1 MTDVVSVPIDLYIT
15 PLFIKK
21 YNDKYSDSDFD
32 GTAKFEIVISSD
44 CNDNISDCLTSA
56 GLLASST
63 VVSDT
68 EDIAL
73 TLVDDTNSSYVK
85 ITDDVVMSIN
95 SDVDVKGIFL
105 RKKSNGFVIMGQTNS
120 KAMRFCDGMTF
131 EKDNI
136 LFKLVW

>member
-1 MTDVVSVPIDLYIT
+1 MTDTVSVPIDLYFT

-21 YNDKYSDSDFD
+21 YNDKFSDSDFD
-32 GTAKFEIVISSD
+32 GTAKFEIVISDD

-56 GLLASST
+56 GLLDSST

-68 EDIAL
+68 EDMPL
-73 TLVDDTNSSYVK
+73 TLVEDNNSSYVM
-85 ITDDVVMSIN
+85 ITNNVEMTID

-105 RKKSNGFVIMGQTNS
+105 RKKSNGFVIMAQVNS

-136 LFKLVW
+136 LFIVNW